1 MSTPPSFGCEG
12 LSGRSPT
19 ECRGKDTGIAPKIVG
34 GTPYSNYRNG
44 MWVPVEAV
52 IG

>member
-1 MSTPPSFGCEG
+1 MGSSAEALTSKYLDERSTDRE
-12 LSGRSPT
+12 
-19 ECRGKDTGIAPKIVG
+19 VG
-34 GTPYSNYRNG
+34 GTGYSNYRNG